1 MAVRKRSFWDNIIG
15 CFVLF
20 IFILLSWSLLSPIDQ
35 IADLFTDTNP
45 ALYTVLSYAT
55 KFYQIFFCVIFMI
68 IYKPDRKLFQKIC
81 PGGGNNLKNAA
92 IGFALGL
99 GTNLLCA
106 LISHLRGDISL
117 YYSSPNWFYIL
128 LCIIGVLIQTGV
140 EEYVCRFFL
149 YQHLY
154 RGYADKPWI
163 AMIFPS
169 LIFSTLHFFN
179 PGTDAITII
188 HTFVIGVVWSL
199 MVYVFDSFF
208 MAWAYHF
215 IWNYTQS
222 IILGL
227 PNSGLVFP
235 LSIFKLE
242 AATAEKAIAYDP
254 VYGIEG
260 SLLALI
266 CNILLMLILLYFAI
280 KKRKAEKS
288 ASLENDD

>member
-1 MAVRKRSFWDNIIG
+1 MAKERRAFLDSIMGSII
-15 CFVLF
+15 LF
-20 IFILLSWSLLSPIDQ
+20 TVTFISWLLLSFFDMIP
-35 IADLFTDTNP
+35 ALFTDSNP
-45 ALYTVLSYAT
+45 ALYTVLRYAI
-55 KFYQIFFCVIFMI
+55 KFYQVIFCVVFML
-68 IYKPDRKLFQKIC
+68 IYKPDRPLFSKIC
-81 PGGGNNLKNAA
+81 PGGGNTIKNVL
-92 IGFALGL
+92 IGLALGL

-106 LISHLRGDISL
+106 FVSILRGDISL
-117 YYSSPNWFYIL
+117 YYSAPNWFYIL

-154 RGYADKPWI
+154 RGYKGPWAAI
-163 AMIFPS
+163 IVPSMIFS
-169 LIFSTLHFFN
+169 LLHFSN
-179 PGTDAITII
+179 PGADVITGI
-188 HTFVIGVVWSL
+188 HSFVIGVVWSL
-199 MVYVFDSFF
+199 MVYVFDSFY

-288 ASLENDD
+288 ALLGNED